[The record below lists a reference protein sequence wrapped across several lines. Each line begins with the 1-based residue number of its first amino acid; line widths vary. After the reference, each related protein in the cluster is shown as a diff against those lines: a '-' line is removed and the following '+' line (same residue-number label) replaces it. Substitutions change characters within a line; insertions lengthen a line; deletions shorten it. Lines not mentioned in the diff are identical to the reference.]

1 MSNNEKSDTVY
12 SQYFTIIQDVI
23 NRMAQNTFLIKAWTI
38 TLITAILVLTFSIVN
53 SLIFGVLLA
62 ITVIFWVLDS
72 YYLKLERIYR
82 RLYKTKV
89 EEYNDNQKR
98 KSMKLFDMDYEP
110 YKILEQKLPR
120 IMVSKTEILFYLPV
134 VGALIC
140 FLIISII
147 LMIQ

>member
-1 MSNNEKSDTVY
+1 MSNNEKSDTIY

-23 NRMAQNTFLIKAWTI
+23 NRMAQNSFLIKAWTI
-38 TLITAILVLTFSIVN
+38 TLITAIFLLTFSIVN

-120 IMVSKTEILFYLPV
+120 IMISKTEILFYLPV